1 MNVAT
6 NLFGKTLVS
15 FASRQIWPQILLVAH
30 LKPEKLIL
38 LHSKDDRESKQPARR
53 LKRFFDEGDLIGKG
67 QVFLQETA
75 HDDFAAVRRSLE
87 DLGGAEQVVL
97 NFTGGNKL
105 MSVAGFS
112 WAVEERIP
120 ACYLER
126 GHLLIQF
133 FPDAGGAVE
142 TCSAPIAPDLVDG
155 LDPERLIRCQL
166 DTSEIERK
174 GELWRKDGRVDDPLR
189 ETKKEGDALE
199 VETIRCLLDLGVL
212 MVRRSLR
219 FKVKGAEGL
228 SVRNPH
234 GEIDLAFIH
243 QGRLWIVDCKDKR
256 SEKWIDEALGKYLT
270 PFTQRQDVIERVKKS
285 LEQSEYKAIK
295 DDLLAAR
302 EAGGLQ
308 AGIIAV
314 RKTELDEVRRKFA
327 ADSAIHLASKA
338 ALKDDF
344 EKILFPNR
352 TADAERLE
360 GLKQLWEKK

>member
-1 MNVAT
+1 MGVAI
-6 NLFGKTLVS
+6 NLSGKTLIS
-15 FASRQIWPQILLVAH
+15 FASRQVWPQILLAAQ

-38 LHSKDDRESKQPARR
+38 LHSNADRESKQPARR

-67 QVFLQETA
+67 QVLLQETA
-75 HDDFAAVRRSLE
+75 HDDFAAVQRALE
-87 DLGGAEQVVL
+87 ESNCGGNAVL

-105 MSVAGFS
+105 MSVAAFS
-112 WAVEERIP
+112 WAVENRIP

-126 GHLLIQF
+126 GNLLIQF
-133 FPDAGGAVE
+133 SPDADGAVK
-142 TCSAPIAPDLVDG
+142 TCSVPIAPDMVDG

-174 GELWRKDGRVDDPLR
+174 GELWRNGVVENELR
-189 ETKKEGDALE
+189 EPEQEGFDLE
-199 VETIRCLLDLGVL
+199 RGTARVLMELGVA
-212 MVRRSLR
+212 MVRRGIR
-219 FKVKGAEGL
+219 FKVKGTEGL

-256 SEKWIDEALGKYLT
+256 SEKWIHGALGNYLM
-270 PFTQRQDVIERVKKS
+270 PFAQRDAVMARIAKA
-285 LEQSEYKAIK
+285 LDQSEYKAIK

-327 ADSAIHLASKA
+327 SDSGIHLAAKTT
-338 ALKDDF
+338 LKEDL
-344 EKILFPNR
+344 ERILFPAR
-352 TADAERLE
+352 IAGSTRLE
-360 GLKQLWEKK
+360 ELKQQWGNK